1 MPANNASPEAWIYAT
16 AAAAGI
22 DIYPVTSPDK
32 KEPPFCCFAR
42 DNTDRDL
49 DLENGT
55 TGAVLGTFTVEI
67 YSDGYLA
74 GKALADS
81 VRAALNNF
89 TGTAN
94 GATID
99 RVQLTDERDGSPVE
113 FEGRS
118 QTTFVIEQIYQIS
131 WNE

>member
-1 MPANNASPEAWIYAT
+1 MPTNNGSPEAWIYAA

-32 KEPPFCCFAR
+32 KEPPFACFAR
-42 DNTDRDL
+42 DNTERDL
-49 DLENGT
+49 DLEEGS
-55 TGAVLGTFTVEI
+55 TGAVSGSFTVEI

-74 GKALADS
+74 GKTLADA

-99 RVQLTDERDGSPVE
+99 RVQLTDERDGPPIQ

-118 QTTFVIEQIYQIS
+118 ATTYVVEQTYQIF